1 MHEQEVQEG
10 VTESPQWP
18 DSSDR
23 WLRIAA
29 VLLLCTTLLG
39 FFLLWRAR
47 RNVRE
52 LTLSRDEMRATLEQ
66 TRSQLD
72 TLNDRLNSMAAAQAA
87 AQTAPPAALGVAPE
101 AGNPPASIAPTRPIR
116 RSPVHSKT
124 SRQPVEDPRWRQ
136 FQSQLA
142 EQQKQIQA
150 TQDSIQKTRSELEG
164 NLTSTRDELNGS
176 IARTHEELVELRK
189 RGERNYFEFDLT
201 KSKQFQHVGSIS
213 LSLRK
218 ADTKHKRYD
227 IVALVDDFELSK
239 KQVNLYEPVFFFPQG
254 SQQPVQLV
262 VNRIDKNEVQGY
274 VSEPK
279 YRPTESAATKTAA
292 PPSQAA
298 ATAPAAGVNLA
309 RRPETSQ

>member
-1 MHEQEVQEG
+1 MNQQEIHEEVSE
-10 VTESPQWP
+10 TPQWP
-18 DSSDR
+18 ESSDR

-29 VLLLCTTLLG
+29 ILLLCITLFS

-52 LTLSRDEMRATLEQ
+52 LAANRDEMKATLEQ

-72 TLNDRLNSMAAAQAA
+72 TLNARLNSMSAAQAA
-87 AQTAPPAALGVAPE
+87 SQAATPPTPAVTSE
-101 AGNPPASIAPTRPIR
+101 SENPPATIAPARPAH
-116 RSPVHSKT
+116 RSPLHSR
-124 SRQPVEDPRWRQ
+124 SRRQPVEDPRWKQ
-136 FQSQLA
+136 FQTQLA

-150 TQDSIQKTRSELEG
+150 TQDNIQKARSELEG
-164 NLTSTRDELNGS
+164 SLTSTRDELNGS

-218 ADTKHKRYD
+218 TDTKHQRYD
-227 IVALVDDFELSK
+227 VVALVDDFELNK

-254 SQQPVQLV
+254 SQQPLQLV
-262 VNRIDKNEVQGY
+262 VNRIEKNQVQGY

-279 YRPTESAATKTAA
+279 YKPTE
-292 PPSQAA
+292 AA
-298 ATAPAAGVNLA
+298 ASAPAAAPSQTAATTAPTGVNLA
-309 RRPETSQ
+309 RRPDTSQ